1 MSERLRFLIEEFLE
15 TVAQAVALMEQS
27 GIERPPTRIEWALR
41 GIPYKGVLQGGYTYK
56 KHGYGCFVRLETAEI
71 DFDFGE
77 RGEINGFD
85 AWRLRCFAQ
94 DRLARFRYQSEA
106 EIEED
111 FLRAA
116 ASGEILDSGSGLYY
130 LAPRNG

>member
-1 MSERLRFLIEEFLE
+1 MSERLRFLIDEFLT
-15 TVAQAVALMEQS
+15 TVAQAIALMEQS

-41 GIPYKGVLQGGYTYK
+41 GIPYKGVLQGGYPYRR
-56 KHGYGCFVRLETAEI
+56 HGVGCFVRLEATEV

-85 AWRLRCFAQ
+85 AWRLRGFARDQ
-94 DRLARFRYQSEA
+94 LTRFRYQSEA

-130 LAPRNG
+130 LASRSS